1 MNYFEAIK
9 GMNEE
14 ALAKFI
20 MGLETGINN
29 IPKRYSCDE
38 TYCINCKE
46 HLSCYK
52 HYLNQEVSDYRNL
65 PNEKIK
71 DIKITEI
78 ISMEV

>member
-1 MNYFEAIK
+1 MTYFEAIR

-20 MGLETGINN
+20 MGLETGINT

-38 TYCINCKE
+38 EYCHNCKE

-52 HYLNQEVSDYRNL
+52 HYLNQEVQDYRDICD
-65 PNEKIK
+65 EKTN
-71 DIKITEI
+71 DILT
-78 ISMEV
+78 ISMEVKE